1 MDLDFD
7 SINAQLRD
15 ADPGEIVR
23 WALSQG
29 QPTIATTS
37 FGKQCGGHAAPGQR
51 GRQGSVPT
59 VWVDTGY
66 NLRDTYLVAER
77 LMRELELNMHIYSPQ
92 MTSERR
98 NAIMGGVPTIEDEEL
113 HAEFTRQV
121 KLEPFDRALNEL
133 KPDIWLTGIRKEETE
148 HRQGLDIVTLDG
160 RGIIKVAPIFYWSDA
175 DVEAYMAQHELPTCR
190 HYFDPTK
197 VHDGGSAAYTRLLEF
212 SLVCGEGRA
221 PRCRGRREPI
231 HGAWRQHPCRLRP
244 VNGVRTL
251 PPQPMHPISA
261 GVLRGESLAP
271 RNTPD

>member
-1 MDLDFD
+1 MSLDLDFD

-15 ADPGEIVR
+15 ADPGEVVR

-29 QPTIATTS
+29 RPTIATTS
-37 FGKQCGGHAAPGQR
+37 FGRNAAVMLHLVS
-51 GRQGSVPT
+51 RQDKDVPT

-77 LMRELELNMHIYSPQ
+77 LIRDLELNMHIYSPH

-113 HAEFTRQV
+113 HTEFTRQV

-197 VHDGGSAAYTRLLEF
+197 VHDGRECGLHTAA
-212 SLVCGEGRA
+212 
-221 PRCRGRREPI
+221 
-231 HGAWRQHPCRLRP
+231 
-244 VNGVRTL
+244 
-251 PPQPMHPISA
+251 
-261 GVLRGESLAP
+261 
-271 RNTPD
+271 